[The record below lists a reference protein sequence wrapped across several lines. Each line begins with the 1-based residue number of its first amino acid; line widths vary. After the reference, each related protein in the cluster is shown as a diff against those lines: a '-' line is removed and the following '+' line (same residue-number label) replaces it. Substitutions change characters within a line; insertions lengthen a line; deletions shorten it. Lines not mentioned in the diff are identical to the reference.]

1 LLANLLAPFL
11 VVLYLR
17 AGVPLKVPADT
28 DPTLSISNDLFR
40 KRFLML
46 KQPCGKFSDKTTFLG
61 P

>member
-1 LLANLLAPFL
+1 MDLLAPLL

-46 KQPCGKFSDKTTFLG
+46 
-61 P
+61 

>member
-1 LLANLLAPFL
+1 MLVNLLAPFL

-17 AGVPLKVPADT
+17 AGVPLKVSADT

-46 KQPCGKFSDKTTFLG
+46 KQACGKLSDKTSFLS